1 MEPVLFLV
9 VEDAVKAARFVL
21 FIESHTGFAVKNV
34 QSLARMEHDQ
44 FGVLVEGATIK
55 VFMLSSLCT
64 LERAGTIFLE
74 KWDLLG
80 ASEVAA
86 F

>member
-9 VEDAVKAARFVL
+9 VEDDVLAGFVL

-55 VFMLSSLCT
+55 VFMLSSP
-64 LERAGTIFLE
+64 
-74 KWDLLG
+74 
-80 ASEVAA
+80 
-86 F
+86 